1 MSIMQDRTPESGLSE
16 GLHQIGQA
24 QDDGNVVTFP
34 ARRRVLLVA
43 SGGGHWIELV
53 RLGDAFQNCQCEFVS
68 TVPNL
73 TAPVGNRPVR
83 TITDSSRHTRLNFVY
98 SVLQLWRIL
107 KEVRPDL
114 VVSTGAAPGAA
125 ALILARLR
133 GIQTIWIDSIANS
146 EELSLSGKAVRF
158 FAHLRLTQWPHLAQ
172 TNAHLQYF
180 GRVL

>member
-1 MSIMQDRTPESGLSE
+1 
-16 GLHQIGQA
+16 
-24 QDDGNVVTFP
+24 
-34 ARRRVLLVA
+34 
-43 SGGGHWIELV
+43 
-53 RLGDAFQNCQCEFVS
+53 
-68 TVPNL
+68 
-73 TAPVGNRPVR
+73 VR
-83 TITDSSRHTRLNFVY
+83 TITDSSRHTRLNFCY

-107 KEVRPDL
+107 EEVQPDL
-114 VVSTGAAPGAA
+114 VVTTGAAPGAA